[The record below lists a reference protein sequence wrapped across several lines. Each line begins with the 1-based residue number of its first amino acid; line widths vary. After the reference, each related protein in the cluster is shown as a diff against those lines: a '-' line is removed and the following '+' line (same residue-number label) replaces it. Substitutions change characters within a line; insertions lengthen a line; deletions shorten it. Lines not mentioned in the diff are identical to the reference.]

1 MMENLINDKSYR
13 RVSQNKDASIE
24 IIDSVVPHP
33 NADRLDIV
41 KILGFQC
48 VTMKGLYIGGEK
60 IVYVRPD
67 SVLPVEDWTEGYRK
81 YAPKRVK
88 PVDLRGEWSK
98 GMIVPFS
105 LLPEDKQAELEKLNV
120 GDDVAE
126 LLNITHYEAP
136 QPEEKGAIGELPY
149 FIGETDEVLYEN
161 IIEKIPFGELCD
173 VTLKADGT
181 SNSFFYKIEDDR
193 FGILGRRLEYA
204 ADALNNYVANVE
216 RYDLKTKLIAFCK
229 KYNVS
234 LCIRGE
240 SYGKGIQSNAHNPFA
255 FMPNGWAM
263 FSVYKM
269 DELRYAHKGS
279 PLYYAT
285 IADELQLP
293 TVPMLEKDVVLTMEL
308 IKKYESELKEI
319 NGKPFEGVVIK
330 HSKGS
335 FKVINNHY
343 DAKK

>member
-1 MMENLINDKSYR
+1 MGNIINDKVFR
-13 RVSQNKDASIE
+13 TKQNKDASIE
-24 IIDSVVPHP
+24 IISSVIPHP
-33 NADRLDIV
+33 NADRLDIA

-48 VTMKGLYIGGEK
+48 VTLRGLYVGGEK

-67 SVLPVEDWTEGYRK
+67 SVLPLEEWAEGYRK
-81 YAPKRVK
+81 YAPKRVR

-98 GMIVPFS
+98 GMIVPFT
-105 LLPEDKQAELEKLNV
+105 LFPEDKQAELEKLNV
-120 GDDVAE
+120 GDDVGD
-126 LLNITHYEAP
+126 LLNIIHYEAE
-136 QPEEKGAIGELPY
+136 QPEDKDAIGERPY

-161 IIEKIPFGELCD
+161 IFEKLPFGELCD
-173 VTLKADGT
+173 VTLKVDGA

-204 ADALNNYVANVE
+204 ADAQNNYVANVE
-216 RYDLKTKLIAFCK
+216 RYDIKNKLIAFCK
-229 KYNVS
+229 QHNTS

-240 SYGKGIQSNAHNPFA
+240 SYGKLIQSNAHNPFA

-263 FSVYKM
+263 FSVYMM
-269 DELRYAHKGS
+269 DDLRYAHKGH
-279 PLYYAT
+279 PLYYAN
-285 IADELQLP
+285 ISDELQLP

-308 IKKYESELKEI
+308 INKYANDLKEI

-335 FKVINNHY
+335 FKVINNSY
-343 DAKK
+343 DSKK